1 MFKFLFPKAKNKN
14 NLEFHL
20 STVNKSKLQD
30 ITNRFSDFD
39 PHPGASKYLDIA
51 AWIPKFINHAQ
62 HLGLE
67 SKKSFNILDIGTG
80 PGLFPLVCKNLGH
93 QVRAIDLPD
102 NPLYN
107 EMISLFNI
115 QRRSSAVRPFLNIPA
130 FDTKFDL
137 ITGFA
142 ICFNGHA
149 TDTLWRKEEWGYF
162 INDLKNNHLK
172 KNGKIFLELNQEPNG
187 LYYSQE
193 LLTFFKETGATFIN
207 NHVTYQ
213 F

>member
-20 STVNKSKLQD
+20 STVNKFKLQD

-51 AWIPKFINHAQ
+51 LWIPKFINHAQ

-67 SKKSFNILDIGTG
+67 SKKSFNILDIGTC
-80 PGLFPLVCKNLGH
+80 PGLFHLFFKNIGH
-93 QVRAIDLPD
+93 
-102 NPLYN
+102 
-107 EMISLFNI
+107 
-115 QRRSSAVRPFLNIPA
+115 
-130 FDTKFDL
+130 K
-137 ITGFA
+137 
-142 ICFNGHA
+142 
-149 TDTLWRKEEWGYF
+149 
-162 INDLKNNHLK
+162 LKNNHLK

-193 LLTFFKETGATFIN
+193 LLTFFKETGAIIKN
-207 NHVTYQ
+207 NHVKYQ

>member
-30 ITNRFSDFD
+30 ITNRFRDFD

-107 EMISLFNI
+107 EMISLFDIN
-115 QRRSSAVRPFLNIPA
+115 RRGIAVRPFENIST
-130 FDTKFDL
+130 FDMKFDL

-142 ICFNGHA
+142 ICFNSHA
-149 TDTLWRKEEWGYF
+149 TDTLWGIKEWGYF
-162 INDLKNNHLK
+162 LNDLKNNHLK

-193 LLTFFKETGATFIN
+193 LLTFFKETGATVIN